1 MGVDRQTVA
10 CSRESTGVQGQM
22 GKWLK
27 GPAHLLLHQ
36 IPSQAVSS
44 TTTSVIPIPTPLPPP
59 ATPAL
64 AAPGTPPT
72 AIAVCVGDGA
82 MAPGVGPSVST
93 RAGVSPRKPTTT
105 DRLTALM
112 LQHSPKRRRV
122 MGGGFSPGFSPGA
135 LEAIAHG
142 IVSPDVSPL
151 SSPNKLFSGIC

>member
-1 MGVDRQTVA
+1 
-10 CSRESTGVQGQM
+10 M
-22 GKWLK
+22 GKKLK
-27 GPAHLLLHQ
+27 GPAHPLLHQ

-44 TTTSVIPIPTPLPPP
+44 TTTSVVPIPIPLPPP
-59 ATPAL
+59 ATPAP

-93 RAGVSPRKPTTT
+93 RAGVSPHKPTTT
-105 DRLTALM
+105 DCLTALM

-122 MGGGFSPGFSPGA
+122 MGGGFSPGA

-142 IVSPDVSPL
+142 IVSPL
-151 SSPNKLFSGIC
+151 SSPNKLFGGID

>member
-10 CSRESTGVQGQM
+10 CSREGTGVQGQM
-22 GKWLK
+22 GKKLK
-27 GPAHLLLHQ
+27 GPAHPLLHQ

-44 TTTSVIPIPTPLPPP
+44 TTTSVVPIPIPLPPP
-59 ATPAL
+59 ATPAP

-93 RAGVSPRKPTTT
+93 RAGVSPHKPTTT
-105 DRLTALM
+105 DCLTALM

-122 MGGGFSPGFSPGA
+122 MGGGFSPGA

-142 IVSPDVSPL
+142 IVSPNVSPL
-151 SSPNKLFSGIC
+151 SSPNKLFGGID